1 MGTKYRQMTGTA
13 LATGF
18 AVCGLLA
25 GVGHASTAGPGKNA
39 TTSTVPPVSMF
50 GAYPGFTSSLTDNTF
65 TTFAEK
71 LTGLTFTFDTVDSAD
86 VATKQGILL
95 ASGDYPDVIWG
106 GSITAAN
113 AVQYGNEGIFR
124 PLQDIIKRYA
134 PNLWHN
140 IQTIPGYKSAVTA
153 PNGNIYA
160 LPAYNYCPHC
170 SYTYQDFINAY
181 YLNKFGLSLPRTTA
195 QFAHVL
201 SVFKDH
207 GITPLSGA
215 IDTYDADPIQFL
227 MNAFIPFDG
236 DLTTGENDVD
246 VSNSGKVYFA
256 PTQPQWRQG
265 LEYIYSLY
273 KSGDFGEE
281 VFTQQPAVVE
291 SLIDENKLG
300 VVPIG
305 AISVINP
312 EYGQS
317 GSHYLDWVG
326 LPPLKGPG
334 GVSSAAFAG
343 TGIPNT
349 FTTAITNRASQAQ
362 EIGIMKL
369 LNYINSPEGSLAY
382 DIGNKYVA
390 PAAKGTTGL
399 VPGPALWSLQDPSTD
414 YVSST
419 FMEDNA
425 WYQFGPYYFSTADR
439 LRQVSPAPFTPS
451 GSVAVN
457 QLWTE
462 VGPIGHQAK
471 LQYPTTVF
479 VPTAST
485 SSFSTEQTNIDNY
498 VDEWTDEFVTGAKS
512 ITGDWSSYV
521 SGLKALGLTSYLE
534 TLQKAGKPLDT
545 DVPLYEKSPS
555 DIKFLLCK
563 GPVPALMKTYIVQ
576 SGVPAS
582 DFACK

>member
-1 MGTKYRQMTGTA
+1 MKTRYKLRTGTG
-13 LATGF
+13 LASGL

-25 GVGHASTAGPGKNA
+25 GVGSASPVGFEKMT
-39 TTSTVPPVSMF
+39 TTSAVPPVSMF
-50 GAYPGFTSSLTDNTF
+50 GGYPDDTSSLTNNTF

-71 LTGLTFTFDTVDSAD
+71 LTGLKFTFDTIDQAD
-86 VATKQGILL
+86 VATKQGIIL

-106 GSITAAN
+106 GSITTGD
-113 AVQYGNEGIFR
+113 AVQYGSEGVFR
-124 PLQDIIKRYA
+124 PLQDMIKRYA

-153 PNGNIYA
+153 PNGDIYA
-160 LPAYNYCPHC
+160 LPVYNYCPHC

-201 SVFKDH
+201 AVFKEH
-207 GITPLSGA
+207 GLTPLSGA
-215 IDTYDADPIQFL
+215 VDTYDSDPVQFL

-246 VSNSGKVYFA
+246 VSNSGEVYFA

-281 VFTQQPAVVE
+281 VFTQQPTVEE

-300 VVPIG
+300 VVPDG
-305 AISVINP
+305 AIQTINP
-312 EYGQS
+312 KYGLA
-317 GSHYLDWVG
+317 GSYYLDWVG
-326 LPPLKGPG
+326 LPPLKGPD
-334 GVSSAAFAG
+334 GVSSVAFAG
-343 TGIPNT
+343 TGIPTT
-349 FTTAITNRASQAQ
+349 FTTAITNKASEAQ

-369 LNYINSPEGSLAY
+369 LNYINSPKGSLLY
-382 DIGNKYVA
+382 DIGNKYVV

-399 VPGPALWSLQDPSTD
+399 VPGPALWNLANPNVD
-414 YVSST
+414 YVRSS
-419 FMEDNA
+419 FLENDA
-425 WYQFGPYYFSTADR
+425 WFQFGPFYVSAADR
-439 LRQVSPAPFTPS
+439 LRQVSPAPFIPS
-451 GSVAVN
+451 GSETVD
-457 QLWTE
+457 QLWTQIDS
-462 VGPIGHQAK
+462 IGHQAK

-479 VPTAST
+479 VPAADA

-512 ITGDWSSYV
+512 ITSDWSSYV
-521 SGLKALGLTSYLE
+521 SGLKALGLTSYLQ
-534 TLQKAGKPLDT
+534 TLQKAGKPLNT
-545 DVPLYEKSPS
+545 DVPLYQKSPS

-582 DFACK
+582 DLACK